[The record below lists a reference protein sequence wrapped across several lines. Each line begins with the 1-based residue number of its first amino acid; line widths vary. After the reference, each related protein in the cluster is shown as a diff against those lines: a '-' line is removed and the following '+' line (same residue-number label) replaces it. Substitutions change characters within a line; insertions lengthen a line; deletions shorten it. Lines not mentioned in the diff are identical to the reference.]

1 MSRNQAWIEEKLEK
15 MWGSLFSE
23 VPKMNKVV
31 IKFKGKSKY
40 RFGHITKKGE
50 DTHIIVN
57 SLFQNELVPEYI
69 IDVTIAHE
77 LVHYM
82 HGFFSPLPQ
91 LYRYPHQGNI
101 VNKEL
106 KKRGTKDKLF
116 VFSAGPFS
124 NILLAL
130 VVILFLSI
138 VIFGSNFFSFSKS
151 F

>member
-106 KKRGTKDKLF
+106 KKRGFGNMLKLERQWIKNEWMK
-116 VFSAGPFS
+116 VHKM
-124 NILLAL
+124 L
-130 VVILFLSI
+130 
-138 VIFGSNFFSFSKS
+138 KS
-151 F
+151 